1 MSLKCIVIDDQ
12 QYAIDAMVRYI
23 GDMPNMVVSKTFT
36 KPLVALESITP
47 ADEIDF
53 IFLDI
58 EMPGISGLE
67 LAKSLRAK
75 TRFLVFTTSH
85 DKHALTAFQLQA
97 NQYLLKPISFAKF
110 ALTVNAIL
118 KTAAISN
125 TLTLPAQQNKLQ
137 FIKAEY
143 KNSFHYIDPS
153 EILYVQAAKN
163 YVIINTDNEQFV
175 THVGL
180 NNIENALATKDFIRI
195 SKSYIIAKNAIRKIE
210 GNNIKLRN
218 SETLQIGRTYKPTFV
233 NFMKENMIL

>member
-36 KPLVALESITP
+36 KPLVALESITL

-85 DKHALTAFQLQA
+85 DKHALTAFQLHA

-118 KTAAISN
+118 KTSAIG
-125 TLTLPAQQNKLQ
+125 TLTLPAQQSPLQ

-143 KNSFHYIDPS
+143 KNTFHYIDPS

-195 SKSYIIAKNAIRKIE
+195 SKSYIIAKNAIKKIE

>member
-23 GDMPNMVVSKTFT
+23 GDMPNMVVIKTFT
-36 KPLVALESITP
+36 KPLVALESISI

-67 LAKSLRAK
+67 LAKSLRGK

-118 KTAAISN
+118 KTAAIN
-125 TLTLPAQQNKLQ
+125 TLALPTQQNQLQ

-143 KNSFHYIDPS
+143 KNTFHYIDPS

-163 YVIINTDNEQFV
+163 YVIINTDHEQFV

-195 SKSYIIAKNAIRKIE
+195 SKSYIIAKNAIKKIE
-210 GNNIKLRN
+210 GNSIKLRN